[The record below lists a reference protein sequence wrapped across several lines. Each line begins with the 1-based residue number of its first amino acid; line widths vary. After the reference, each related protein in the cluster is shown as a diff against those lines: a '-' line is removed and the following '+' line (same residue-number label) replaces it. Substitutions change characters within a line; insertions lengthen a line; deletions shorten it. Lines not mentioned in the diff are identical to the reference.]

1 MILLIVT
8 ILISQF
14 QVYYTTIITFRVLW
28 SKAEGK
34 GERKGEGKGERKG
47 ETQSRERTREKE
59 IRRIGD
65 DKNQRESQTM

>member
-28 SKAEGK
+28 SKA
-34 GERKGEGKGERKG
+34 ERKGEGKGERKG